1 MKRLLIFFLALTVIL
16 YAMPIFTL
24 GFGRDDTEQ
33 AQAPQLPEEDRTVG
47 EAVLVGETESYDR
60 ATRVTVCIGGKAS
73 DMTIHD
79 YLCGVVAAEMPA
91 SFPEEALKAQAV
103 AARTYTLYKIKL
115 YESGTPTPE
124 SHNGAQLCD
133 DPTHC
138 KGFCDLAAK
147 EKELWGASAEKYRAI
162 IEESVTS
169 TDGIIATYGGEPIAA
184 VFHAASGARTES
196 AIDVW
201 GGNAPYLQSVPSE
214 GGEASA
220 NFHASVS
227 VTADRFRALFLAK
240 YPKADLSGLPATW
253 FRDSARS
260 EAGGVINMLVGGVR
274 VQGTEIRT
282 MFGLNSTNFKLKT
295 TETSLTFETTGYG
308 HGVGMSQ
315 FGARAMALEGKTYEE
330 IIKSYYTGVELTLKN

>member
-1 MKRLLIFFLALTVIL
+1 MKRLLIFFFALTAIL

-24 GFGRDDTEQ
+24 GFVR
-33 AQAPQLPEEDRTVG
+33 EETPIEEPTLEDDRTVG
-47 EAVLVGETESYDR
+47 EAILVDQPESYDR
-60 ATRVTVCIGGKAS
+60 ATRVTVCIEGKAS

-138 KGFCDLAAK
+138 KGYCDIRVKAA
-147 EKELWGASAEKYRAI
+147 ELWGQSAEKYSAC
-162 IEESVTS
+162 IENAVTA
-169 TDGIIATYGGEPIAA
+169 TDGIIATYQGEPIAA

-201 GGNAPYLQSVPSE
+201 GGDAPYLQSVPSI

-220 NFHASVS
+220 SFHASVT
-227 VTADRFRALFLAK
+227 VTAEQFKTVFLGK
-240 YPKADLSGLPATW
+240 YPKADLSALPATW
-253 FRDSARS
+253 FKDSERS
-260 EAGGVINMLVGGVR
+260 EAGGVITVLVGGVR
-274 VQGTEIRT
+274 VKGTEIRS
-282 MFGLNSTNFKLKT
+282 MFGLNSTNFRLMY
-295 TETSLTFETTGYG
+295 TESSLTFETTGYG
-308 HGVGMSQ
+308 HGVGLSQ
-315 FGARAMALEGKTYEE
+315 FGARAMALEGKNYEE
-330 IIKSYYTGVELTLKN
+330 IIKSYYTGVDLTLKN